1 MQPTRSI
8 CRASN
13 CAQTASRNIGA
24 EEERVENEQTGAIGG
39 VPASVSTQCADE
51 FHSLQRHCFHSAL
64 VSFFRAFRFLKM
76 ALCRRSLLFVLCARF
91 VTLLFFLVV
100 FVAYIVFVHPRY
112 FRSFFFLFYSV
123 SKRRVYSE
131 RSKFCFGGWRAGLR
145 VRALITRC
153 RFPSITLL

>member
-8 CRASN
+8 RRASN

-91 VTLLFFLVV
+91 VTLLFFFSSFCGVYSLCPPSV
-100 FVAYIVFVHPRY
+100 F
-112 FRSFFFLFYSV
+112 SFFFLSFL
-123 SKRRVYSE
+123 
-131 RSKFCFGGWRAGLR
+131 F
-145 VRALITRC
+145 
-153 RFPSITLL
+153 RFEEESL